1 MLLSRTTR
9 ASGSPVLCLYV
20 RRLRSSRLISY
31 LCPFRGCAHA
41 PLKHYM
47 YRIVPCLDVRRIR
60 SSRFISYLCPFG
72 GGARVHPLKHYMYR
86 TSSANVTRWRDTKRS
101 WTGTTEPGLAC
112 TRCPKLLNRVQGDFI
127 QMHGLTPAAG
137 YYQPYAQTVSVRDY
151 GAGSSTHTGAAE
163 NVGIS
168 SRWKSSR
175 CISCAFGGL
184 TTNCMQA
191 RAETSVKCSDRI
203 GPEFPPCLGGPY
215 LNEGSSMRY
224 FVPSIL
230 FGLTAQGRPS

>member
-1 MLLSRTTR
+1 MSFQGVRARTPEALHVSYCPLFGCPQDQVIEVHILSM
-9 ASGSPVLCLYV
+9 S
-20 RRLRSSRLISY
+20 
-31 LCPFRGCAHA
+31 FRGRCARA
-41 PLKHYM
+41 PPEALH
-47 YRIVPCLDVRRIR
+47 V
-60 SSRFISYLCPFG
+60 SYCFG
-72 GGARVHPLKHYMYR
+72 ERLTG
-86 TSSANVTRWRDTKRS
+86 RDTKRS
-101 WTGTTEPGLAC
+101 WTRTTESGLAC

-151 GAGSSTHTGAAE
+151 GAGSSTHPGAAE

-230 FGLTAQGRPS
+230 FGLTAHGRPS